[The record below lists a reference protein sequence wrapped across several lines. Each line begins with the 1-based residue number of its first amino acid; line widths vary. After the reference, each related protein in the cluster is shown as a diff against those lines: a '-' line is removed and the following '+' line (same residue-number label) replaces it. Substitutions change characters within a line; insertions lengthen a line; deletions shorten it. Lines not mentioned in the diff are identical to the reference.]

1 MVVPPTIDIL
11 NVRIG
16 PSSERRNSVLRDS
29 GPLLCTSSG
38 MTLELTLS
46 RGFIVDEL
54 VGLECRWT
62 VRVVK
67 HEYMCDCKMLILYI
81 YSAAS

>member
-16 PSSERRNSVLRDS
+16 PSSECRNSVLHDS

-38 MTLELTLS
+38 VTLELTL
-46 RGFIVDEL
+46 GGGLIVDEL

-62 VRVVK
+62 VRVIK
-67 HEYMCDCKMLILYI
+67 HDYMYDCKMLILYV
-81 YSAAS
+81 YGAAS